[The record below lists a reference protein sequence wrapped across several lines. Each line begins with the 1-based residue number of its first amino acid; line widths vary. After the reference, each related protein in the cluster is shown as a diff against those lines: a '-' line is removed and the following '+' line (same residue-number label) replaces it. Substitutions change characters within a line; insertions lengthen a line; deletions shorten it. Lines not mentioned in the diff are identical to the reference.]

1 MQVIAERLSE
11 EEIAGLKEVFK
22 MIDADNSGSITF
34 DELKTGLKKLGSSLS
49 DTEIQTLMEAV
60 SLPVA
65 HAECSLSKYLHEF
78 ILIFIS
84 KLMHI

>member
-1 MQVIAERLSE
+1 VADNFFPSIPFITFVQVIAERLSE

-34 DELKTGLKKLGSSLS
+34 DELKTGLKKLGSTLS

-60 SLPVA
+60 S
-65 HAECSLSKYLHEF
+65 
-78 ILIFIS
+78 
-84 KLMHI
+84 

>member
-60 SLPVA
+60 SLPIA
-65 HAECSLSKYLHEF
+65 HTQRSLSKYIYDF
-78 ILIFIS
+78 IQIFVS
-84 KLMHI
+84 TSMHI